1 MSKTITRTVR
11 NSARAF
17 AAAGLAVAALA
28 TGATGAQASTSAGFV
43 NTSWGDYRTD
53 WADEGLISTTQHAN
67 SGAAGLWQLVLWQD
81 GFLSEADVDC
91 QFGPRTQ
98 AATKAWQSRY
108 LGASEADG
116 VVGPKTFGRAS
127 QNLMSTDN
135 GFSIQYHSEFL
146 GRETSTGRYFFSTSY
161 TRGFVK
167 ADYNSA
173 TNCR

>member
-11 NSARAF
+11 TSARVF

-28 TGATGAQASTSAGFV
+28 TGTTGAHASTSVGYV
-43 NTSWGDYRTD
+43 NTGWGDYRTD
-53 WADEGLISTTQHAN
+53 WADEGLISTTQHSR
-67 SGAAGLWQLVLWQD
+67 SGAAGLWQTVLWLD
-81 GFLSEADVDC
+81 GYLAESDVDC
-91 QFGPRTQ
+91 QFGPKTQ
-98 AATKAWQSRY
+98 AATKAWQARY

-135 GFSIQYHSEFL
+135 GFSIQYRSKYL
-146 GRETSTGRYFFSTSY
+146 GRDKYTGRYFFDTAY
-161 TRGFVK
+161 TRGFVN
-167 ADYNSA
+167 ADYNSS